1 MKKTIL
7 ALTLVLA
14 MLLAGCGSQPAAT
27 PAETPA
33 ATPPAAPESTVESTE
48 APAVQGN
55 ARAAANEI
63 SIGIAQDFD
72 SLDPDYMTAAGTKE
86 VLFNVFEGLVKPS
99 PDGEIVPAVASE
111 VVKSEDGLSYAFTL
125 RPGVKFHNGRN
136 VGMND
141 LAYSIERRW
150 KSEDTA
156 AHLEALSVID
166 RISTDGS
173 VLTITLSQPSNE
185 FLAAVMNAYIIPAD
199 YDRQESAPVGTGP
212 YRFVSR
218 SVQDSLVLERFED
231 YWGTPGK
238 LDKVTF
244 KILESADGLVLG
256 LQSGA
261 LDLVAHLSSDQ
272 TVQLDHD
279 EFSIA
284 EGSMNLVQALYLNN
298 KEKPFDDVR
307 VRQALC
313 WAVDKQAV
321 IDLAFDGYGI
331 PLGTSMFPSFSK
343 YYDESLTDYYTPDLE
358 KAKALLTEA
367 GYPDG
372 FEMTITVPSNYTP
385 HVNTATVLVELLREI
400 GVKATVKP
408 VDWGTWLE
416 EVYSGRKFQS
426 TVTGLTSDNMTARK
440 LLERFGSKV
449 GNNFTNYSN
458 ADYDEILAKALNTTV
473 GRLLNENKLPK
484 ENRRVRLFD
493 EDKMYT
499 YVKTVTTER
508 GLYQTAR
515 ALPYMRE
522 RHKGAVRKGE
532 QKSVA
537 YINHPLT
544 MVCQALSMRIYD
556 DDILTALLLHDVV
569 EDTDTALSALPVSE
583 EARELVRLM
592 TKDPQPKDKEA
603 AKKAYYTALMEHPK
617 AALVKCFDRV
627 NNLSNM
633 ALGFTR
639 DHMAE
644 YVEETEKYVV
654 PLIRALKDTAPEYT
668 DPCWLLS
675 YQMYSLLETYKR
687 LL

>member
-14 MLLAGCGSQPAAT
+14 MLLAGCGSKPAAT

-33 ATPPAAPESTVESTE
+33 ATPDAAPESTVEPTE

-111 VVKSEDGLSYAFTL
+111 VVKSDDGLSYAFTL

-150 KSEDTA
+150 KSDDTA

-343 YYDESLTDYYTPDLE
+343 YYDESLTDYYTLDLE

-416 EVYSGRKFQS
+416 QVYSGRKFQS

-458 ADYDEILAKALNTTV
+458 ADYDEILAKALNTAD
-473 GRLLNENKLPK
+473 
-484 ENRRVRLFD
+484 D
-493 EDKMYT
+493 E
-499 YVKTVTTER
+499 E
-508 GLYQTAR
+508 QTA
-515 ALPYMRE
+515 LY
-522 RHKGAVRKGE
+522 
-532 QKSVA
+532 
-537 YINHPLT
+537 
-544 MVCQALSMRIYD
+544 
-556 DDILTALLLHDVV
+556 
-569 EDTDTALSALPVSE
+569 
-583 EARELVRLM
+583 RELERNL
-592 TKDPQPKDKEA
+592 TENA
-603 AKKAYYTALMEHPK
+603 ANVYLQDMADLVAMRNGLEGLTFYPLYVLDVSTLGW
-617 AALVKCFDRV
+617 AA
-627 NNLSNM
+627 
-633 ALGFTR
+633 
-639 DHMAE
+639 
-644 YVEETEKYVV
+644 
-654 PLIRALKDTAPEYT
+654 
-668 DPCWLLS
+668 
-675 YQMYSLLETYKR
+675 
-687 LL
+687 